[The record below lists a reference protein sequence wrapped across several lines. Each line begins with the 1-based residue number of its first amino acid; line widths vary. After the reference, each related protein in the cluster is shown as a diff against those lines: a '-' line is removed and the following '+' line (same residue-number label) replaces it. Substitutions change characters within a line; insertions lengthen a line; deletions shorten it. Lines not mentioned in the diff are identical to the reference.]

1 MSAFRKK
8 KMERINSPDQMDDY
22 IRVTTP
28 AVWITL
34 FALVVMLVLIL
45 AWCIFGTVELH
56 DADGN
61 PVDVHLITY
70 VTN

>member
-1 MSAFRKK
+1 
-8 KMERINSPDQMDDY
+8 MDDY